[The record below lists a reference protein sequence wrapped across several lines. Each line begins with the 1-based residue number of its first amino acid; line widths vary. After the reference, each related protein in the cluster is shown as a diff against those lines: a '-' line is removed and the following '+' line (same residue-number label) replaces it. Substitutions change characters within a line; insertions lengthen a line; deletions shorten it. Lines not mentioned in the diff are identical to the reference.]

1 MFTFYELL
9 CLDVQNVLKR
19 ATEIPL
25 KLEGKILNVSIE
37 LRSNYQESIPDK
49 IQETLPQTHKGE
61 HHVEPPVMDYIMN
74 VHEIENEFGF
84 KSIEYDRTNSTF
96 HFTKDFHDVQEADE
110 FKQKLRQFFNLF
122 SKEEVKIPKVIFQ
135 KLREAIDNERDKL
148 GEMKIDFVGLR
159 INLVGKKE
167 DVTLQRQKIEEMM
180 DTVSV
185 EAIIAPIDH
194 SIQTIVIED
203 LNKLIFLNFVDYFK
217 KITIEYPG
225 VQIDGTESLAG
236 ELRLTAAAGMAKD
249 VQVRI
254 FQNLSKI
261 TETEV
266 GMSDRQLEFLKKT
279 NCEIVNHVLKKHE
292 VMLMLVSV
300 EGAVD
305 SKALRAKMMT
315 LRKYK
320 DNEVCKHVVTT

>member
-1 MFTFYELL
+1 MLKFYELL

-19 ATEIPL
+19 SSEIPL

-37 LRSNYQESIPDK
+37 FKSNYLKSFPDK
-49 IQETLPQTHKGE
+49 IQETLPQTHNGE
-61 HHVEPPVMDYIMN
+61 HHVEPPIMDYIMN
-74 VHEIENEFGF
+74 VHDIENEFGF
-84 KSIEYDRTNSTF
+84 KSFEYDRTNSTF

-110 FKQKLRQFFNLF
+110 FKQKLRQFFKSF
-122 SKEEVKIPKVIFQ
+122 SKEEIKIPKGIFQ
-135 KLREAIDNERDKL
+135 KLKEAIENERDKF

-159 INLVGKKE
+159 VSLVGKKE
-167 DVTLQRQKIEEMM
+167 DVTSQRQKIEEMM

-185 EAIIAPIDH
+185 EAMIVPIDH
-194 SIQTIVIED
+194 SVQTLVIED
-203 LNKLIFLNFVDYFK
+203 LNKLIFLNFVDYFM

-225 VQIDGTESLAG
+225 VRIDGTESLAG
-236 ELRLTAAAGMAKD
+236 ELRLTATAEMAKD

-254 FQNLSKI
+254 FQDLSKI
-261 TETEV
+261 TEIEV
-266 GMSDRQLEFLKKT
+266 GMSHRQLEFLKKT
-279 NCEIVNHVLKKHE
+279 KCRMVNHVLKKYE

-305 SKALRAKMMT
+305 GKGLRAKIMT

-320 DNEVCKHVVTT
+320 DNEVRKVFA